1 MNRRGRNYFLEKSVG
16 SEGQS
21 VGDLVVEGSKSF
33 FAQGERRLD
42 SLSARP
48 GDSMFGWAGNS
59 MGQEISLWT
68 WVVQHKGTISRCIQG
83 HAHDVVLMVFEF
95 MQHEGI
101 QGKLC
106 PRNTGLRVLTAVF
119 AAQQVTY
126 RS

>member
-1 MNRRGRNYFLEKSVG
+1 MISCKRVWDLGVKVLETSSSKGRKASLLKGRGAWTPYQPGLEIRCSVG
-16 SEGQS
+16 
-21 VGDLVVEGSKSF
+21 
-33 FAQGERRLD
+33 
-42 SLSARP
+42 P
-48 GDSMFGWAGNS
+48 GNS

-101 QGKLC
+101 QGKQC
-106 PRNTGLRVLTAVF
+106 PRSTRLRVCTAVF